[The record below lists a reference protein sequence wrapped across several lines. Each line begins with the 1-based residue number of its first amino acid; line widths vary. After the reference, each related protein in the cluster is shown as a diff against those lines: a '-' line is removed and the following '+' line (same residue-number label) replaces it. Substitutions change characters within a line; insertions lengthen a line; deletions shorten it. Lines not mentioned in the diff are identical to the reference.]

1 MGSEAVVAYCVAIGA
16 VLGFA
21 VYAFTRSYQRRK
33 VQEGDTEE
41 FITARGQVKTWRVAW
56 SFYASLIGAWTMVTP
71 PNFAVIAGVL
81 GVVSYSIS
89 SGIPILLIAA
99 FGHHIQAKFP
109 HVLSLGD
116 FVGYRFGKLAQT
128 YIVILCTFNMII
140 AMLAEFTTIG
150 SLVSDYL
157 GLPAIPVILIVG
169 VLTMLYTTVGGLY
182 ISIVTDQIQGI
193 ASIILMIF
201 LSSYIAVTFQ
211 YTLPPEL
218 PPQIGPTA
226 AGYSS
231 LVSMPLSMVGS
242 TILSEAVWQ
251 RVWASENRRALN
263 VGASIAALGVIVLV
277 FFTSF
282 CGFLAYWAGLITP
295 ETNENLYFFTL
306 LASRSNQDNNVIVNS
321 WAGVLSM
328 VLAVT
333 MNESAVDSYQNGL
346 VASIGGYFLKG
357 KNVQYVRLSVLLFNV
372 PVVALATLN
381 FNVLDLYLLT
391 DLLCSTSSVPV
402 LFGVYEG
409 KYQKQLDF
417 LFRNNHFLY
426 YKGIRTKMAST

>member
-1 MGSEAVVAYCVAIGA
+1 
-16 VLGFA
+16 
-21 VYAFTRSYQRRK
+21 
-33 VQEGDTEE
+33 
-41 FITARGQVKTWRVAW
+41 
-56 SFYASLIGAWTMVTP
+56 
-71 PNFAVIAGVL
+71 
-81 GVVSYSIS
+81 
-89 SGIPILLIAA
+89 
-99 FGHHIQAKFP
+99 
-109 HVLSLGD
+109 
-116 FVGYRFGKLAQT
+116 
-128 YIVILCTFNMII
+128 
-140 AMLAEFTTIG
+140 
-150 SLVSDYL
+150 
-157 GLPAIPVILIVG
+157 
-169 VLTMLYTTVGGLY
+169 
-182 ISIVTDQIQGI
+182 
-193 ASIILMIF
+193 
-201 LSSYIAVTFQ
+201 
-211 YTLPPEL
+211 
-218 PPQIGPTA
+218 
-226 AGYSS
+226 
-231 LVSMPLSMVGS
+231 MPLSMVGS

-409 KYQKQLDF
+409 KYQKYITQYTMLGACF
-417 LFRNNHFLY
+417 FSIFSVCALGMIERGSFGNGLY
-426 YKGIRTKMAST
+426 YAWVGNNYDWKYFVVSVSSSIVFIIIWVVALNITQPFLSQKEKQQDLRKVARQEEGQETALLVENNPSVKS